1 MTSDTERIPSRDI
14 RMCSGEQVRDER
26 EPDGKT
32 AGGIARVAGKVAILV
47 LLLVFLNYGMGWI
60 AKEIAFQLWPRHIG
74 MALTLLTVSVVAYVL
89 LLAIPFLPGVEIG
102 LMVMVLLGRPGIVIV
117 YLATVLALTLG
128 FLLGRLLS
136 PRILV
141 RALEWFHLDRARD
154 LVVALMPLDPEERLR
169 FLLQSVPSRIV
180 PFLLRHRYFVI
191 AVLFNLPGNAL
202 IGGGG
207 GIGLVAGMSRLFS
220 YPKYLFA
227 VCLAISPVPILFLLR
242 GA

>member
-1 MTSDTERIPSRDI
+1 MTSGTDRIPPCDVGTR
-14 RMCSGEQVRDER
+14 SGEQARVTGESV
-26 EPDGKT
+26 GKSS
-32 AGGIARVAGKVAILV
+32 GGGVRVAGKVAIFLLV
-47 LLLVFLNYGMGWI
+47 LVFLNYGMGWV
-60 AKEIAFQLWPRHIG
+60 AQQIAFQLWPRHVH
-74 MALTLLTVSVVAYVL
+74 MALTVLTASVVAYVL
-89 LLAIPFLPGVEIG
+89 LLAIPFLPGIEIG
-102 LMVMVLLGRPGIVIV
+102 LMVMVLFGRPGIALV
-117 YLATVLALTLG
+117 YLATVLALTLS
-128 FLLGRLLS
+128 FLLGRILS

-141 RALEWFHLDRARD
+141 RTLGWFHLDRARD
-154 LVVALMPLDPEERLR
+154 LVADLVPLDPEERLR

-227 VCLAISPVPILFLLR
+227 VCLAITPVPILFLLR

>member
-1 MTSDTERIPSRDI
+1 MTSDSERISSRDV
-14 RMCSGEQVRDER
+14 RTRSGEPECVPGESV
-26 EPDGKT
+26 GKSE
-32 AGGIARVAGKVAILV
+32 GGTARVAGKVAILV

-60 AKEIAFQLWPRHIG
+60 ARQIAFQFWPRHAN
-74 MALTLLTVSVVAYVL
+74 MALTLLTASVVAYVL

-102 LMVMVLLGRPGIVIV
+102 LMVMVLLGRPGIVLM
-117 YLATVLALTLG
+117 YLATVLALTLS

-136 PRILV
+136 PRVIV
-141 RALEWFHLDRARD
+141 RALDWFHLDRARD
-154 LVVALMPLDPEERLR
+154 LVAALMPLDPEERLR
-169 FLLQSVPSRIV
+169 FLLQSVPSRSV
-180 PFLLRHRYFVI
+180 PFLLRHRYLVI

-207 GIGLVAGMSRLFS
+207 GIGLVAGMSHLFP

-227 VCLAISPVPILFLLR
+227 VCLAITPLPILFLFR

>member
-60 AKEIAFQLWPRHIG
+60 AKEIAFQFWPRHIG

>member
-1 MTSDTERIPSRDI
+1 MTSDAERIPSRDV
-14 RMCSGEQVRDER
+14 RTRPGEQARVAGESR
-26 EPDGKT
+26 GKG
-32 AGGIARVAGKVAILV
+32 AGGGARVAGKVALFLLV
-47 LLLVFLNYGMGWI
+47 LVFLNYGMGWI
-60 AKEIAFQLWPRHIG
+60 AKQIAFQLWPRHVH
-74 MALTLLTVSVVAYVL
+74 MALTVLTASVVAYVL

-102 LMVMVLLGRPGIVIV
+102 LMVMVLFGRPGIALV
-117 YLATVLALTLG
+117 YLATVLALTLS

-141 RALEWFHLDRARD
+141 RALDWFHLDRARD
-154 LVVALMPLDPEERLR
+154 LVAVLVPLDPEERLR

-180 PFLLRHRYFVI
+180 PFLLRHRYLVI

-207 GIGLVAGMSRLFS
+207 GIGLVAGMSRLFP

-227 VCLAISPVPILFLLR
+227 VCLAIAPVPILFLLR

>member
-1 MTSDTERIPSRDI
+1 MTSDAERIPSRDV
-14 RMCSGEQVRDER
+14 RTRSGGQTR
-26 EPDGKT
+26 ETGESVGKG
-32 AGGIARVAGKVAILV
+32 AGGGARVAGKVALFLLILV
-47 LLLVFLNYGMGWI
+47 ILNYGMGWI
-60 AKEIAFQLWPRHIG
+60 AQRIAFQLWPRHAG
-74 MALTLLTVSVVAYVL
+74 MVLTLLTASVVAYVL

-102 LMVMVLLGRPGIVIV
+102 LMVMVLLGRPGIVLV
-117 YLATVLALTLG
+117 YLATVLALTLS

-136 PRILV
+136 PRIIV
-141 RALEWFHLDRARD
+141 RALDWFRLDRARD
-154 LVVALMPLDPEERLR
+154 LVAVLVPLDPEERLR

-180 PFLLRHRYFVI
+180 PFLLRHRYLVI

-220 YPKYLFA
+220 FPKYLFA
-227 VCLAISPVPILFLLR
+227 VCLAITPVPILFLLR

>member
-1 MTSDTERIPSRDI
+1 MTSDAERIPSRDV
-14 RMCSGEQVRDER
+14 RMRPGEQASVAGESR
-26 EPDGKT
+26 GKS
-32 AGGIARVAGKVAILV
+32 AGGGTRVAGKVALFLLV
-47 LLLVFLNYGMGWI
+47 LVFLNYGMGWI
-60 AKEIAFQLWPRHIG
+60 AKQIAFQLWPRHIN
-74 MALTLLTVSVVAYVL
+74 MALTLLTASVVAYVL

-102 LMVMVLLGRPGIVIV
+102 LMVMVLFGRPGIALV
-117 YLATVLALTLG
+117 YLATVLALTLS

-136 PRILV
+136 PRLLE
-141 RALEWFHLDRARD
+141 RALDWFHLDRARD
-154 LVVALMPLDPEERLR
+154 LVAVLVPLAPEERLR

-180 PFLLRHRYFVI
+180 PFLLRHRYLVI

-227 VCLAISPVPILFLLR
+227 VCLAITPVPILFLLR